1 MTQALNLALLA
12 NKVNTSG
19 QLDGPTGVTGAVPSA
34 TTTANITGGTQGQ
47 VPVQSA
53 AGTTTFMDS
62 SFAFKNRIIN
72 GAMVID
78 QRNAGAEIFPVND
91 GYMLDRWKYN
101 SSQASKFKVQ
111 QNAALVTP
119 PAGFPNYM
127 GFTVASAVTVGST
140 DNFMFSQR
148 IEGFNFA
155 DLNWGTANAKT
166 VTLSA
171 WVYSSLTGTFGG
183 SLMNSAE
190 NRSYPFTY
198 TISSANTW
206 TQISVTIAGD
216 TTGTWIG
223 ATNGIGLKV
232 WFSLGMGST
241 YSGTAGTWAGA
252 TYFSATGAVS
262 VVGTGSATFYITGVQ
277 LEKGST
283 ATSFD
288 YRPYGTELA
297 LCQRYYVRIVSDA
310 SYSQFG
316 IGVLSGSAAGS
327 AYFPFP
333 VTMRAVATSVDF
345 SGIATCSYPSAA
357 AVAITGF
364 TLNAQQTKYAGN
376 VSWTTGSS
384 AGSTGNPIQIIANN
398 NASAYVGFG
407 AEL

>member
-1 MTQALNLALLA
+1 MTNA
-12 NKVNTSG
+12 
-19 QLDGPTGVTGAVPSA
+19 VTVAQGASNNV
-34 TTTANITGGTQGQ
+34 
-47 VPVQSA
+47 
-53 AGTTTFMDS
+53 TFR
-62 SFAFKNRIIN
+62 NRIIN
-72 GAMVID
+72 GGMVID

-206 TQISVTIAGD
+206 TQISVTIVGD

-223 ATNGIGLKV
+223 ATNGVGLKV

-252 TYFSATGAVS
+252 TYFSATGATS
-262 VVGTGSATFYITGVQ
+262 VVGTSGATFYITGVQ
-277 LEKGST
+277 LEAGTT
-283 ATSFD
+283 ASPFE
-288 YRPYGTELA
+288 YRQYGTELA
-297 LCQRYYVRIVSDA
+297 LCQRYYAKLGANANGSSSYQAYGAGHNNSSNTNQNFHMPFPQFMRASPTVAFVNGVGVSVNG
-310 SYSQFG
+310 SYINATISANYA
-316 IGVLSGSAAGS
+316 GVSSCLLQTNTSAIGSAGQGAVLLSNGDS
-327 AYFPFP
+327 TAYIT
-333 VTMRAVATSVDF
+333 VT
-345 SGIATCSYPSAA
+345 
-357 AVAITGF
+357 
-364 TLNAQQTKYAGN
+364 
-376 VSWTTGSS
+376 
-384 AGSTGNPIQIIANN
+384 
-398 NASAYVGFG
+398 